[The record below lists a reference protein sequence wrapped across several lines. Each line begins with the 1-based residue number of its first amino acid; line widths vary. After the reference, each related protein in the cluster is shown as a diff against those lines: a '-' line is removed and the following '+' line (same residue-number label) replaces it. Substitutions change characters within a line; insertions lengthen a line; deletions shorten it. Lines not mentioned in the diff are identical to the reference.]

1 MENNTINTPNTEH
14 NSEELFSIK
23 DIIFVCLA
31 NWKWF
36 VISLAVCLSL
46 SVLYVLRTHPTYTR
60 TASIMI
66 KDDKKGQS
74 FGSEMSTFSDM
85 GLFKSGSNVHNELLA
100 IQSPSIMTEV
110 VKRLKLDVSYMVPG
124 KFHKQVAYG
133 SSQPVIVTFETIKE
147 NETASFTIE
156 LNPDMTFRLTDFKFR
171 GVEFE
176 EMPIEGIL
184 GKNIETPA
192 GNIRIDAFHL
202 KPLDEVMKI
211 YVTKSTLYSAVNSY
225 RANLTVALSSKE
237 ATVLDFT
244 CKDKSIQRA
253 EDIINTVIAVYNEN
267 WVKDKNQ
274 IAISSAMFINDRLKV
289 IEQELGVV
297 DENISSFKKDNL
309 LPDITAAS
317 NMYFQKSDQITSQ
330 ILMLNNQLY
339 MAEYIQEYMKK
350 ETNKM
355 QLLPANSGIENS
367 NIENLIGQYNNML
380 LKRNSLVS
388 NSSEKNPLVVD
399 LDIQLASVR
408 SAIDIS
414 IENHIL
420 TLNTQIAS
428 IQQAESQTTE
438 KLAASPTQAKYLLSV
453 ERQQKV
459 KESLYI
465 FLLQKREENELSK
478 AFTAYNTRIITP
490 PTGSMAPT
498 APVTKKIYLIAFA
511 LGLFIPLGVI
521 VLIETMNTKVR
532 GKKDIDNLSIPF
544 LGEIPYYGKKKKFE
558 TLRRFIR
565 RGSRKGETRPIVV
578 KEGKRDVINEAFRVL
593 RTNIE
598 FVTEKNE
605 STEVISLTSFNPG
618 SGKSFI
624 SANLSIS
631 MVIKNKKVL
640 LIDGDL
646 RRAAVSELVDS
657 PNVGIANYLAG
668 KTDNINDIIVKDV
681 LHKGMDII
689 PVGII
694 PPNPTEL
701 LLDKR
706 LNTLIDE
713 CKKRYDYIFIDCAP
727 IEIVADTQIINRVT
741 DRMIFVLRAG
751 ILDRSMLPE
760 YQKLFNENKYN
771 NISSI
776 LNCTSGAKGRYGY
789 KYGYKYG
796 YGYGYGYSYSYGY
809 GGGQKVKSHWR

>member
-713 CKKRYDYIFIDCAP
+713 CKRRYDYIFIDCAP

-751 ILDRSMLPE
+751 LLDRSMLPE

-776 LNCTSGAKGRYGY
+776 LNGTSGAKGRYGY

-796 YGYGYGYSYSYGY
+796 YGYGYGYSYSYGH

>member
-85 GLFKSGSNVHNELLA
+85 GLFKSGSNVHNELLV
-100 IQSPSIMTEV
+100 IQSSSIMTEV

-133 SSQPVIVTFETIKE
+133 NSQPVIVTFETIKE
-147 NETASFTIE
+147 NETASFIIE
-156 LNPDMTFRLTDFKFR
+156 LNPDMTFSLTDFKFR
-171 GVEFE
+171 GEEFKDE
-176 EMPIEGIL
+176 PIVGIL
-184 GKNIETPA
+184 GKNVKTPA

-202 KPLDEVMKI
+202 KPLEEVMNI
-211 YVTKSTLYSAVNSY
+211 YVTKSSLYSAVNSY
-225 RANLTVALSSKE
+225 MANLTVALSSKE
-237 ATVLDFT
+237 ATVLNFT

-309 LPDITAAS
+309 LPDINAAS
-317 NMYFQKSDQITSQ
+317 TMYFQKSDQITSQ

-428 IQQAESQTTE
+428 IQQAESRTTE

-511 LGLFIPLGVI
+511 LGLFIPIGVI
-521 VLIETMNTKVR
+521 VLVETMNTKVR

-565 RGSRKGETRPIVV
+565 RGSRKGESRPIVV
-578 KEGKRDVINEAFRVL
+578 KEGNRDVINEAFRVL

-605 STEVISLTSFNPG
+605 STEVLSLTSFNPG

-631 MVIKNKKVL
+631 LAIKNKKVL

-646 RRAAVSELVDS
+646 RRAAVSELADS
-657 PNVGIANYLAG
+657 PNVGLANYLAG
-668 KTDNINDIIVKDV
+668 KTDNINDILVKDV
-681 LHKGMDII
+681 LHKNMDII

-751 ILDRSMLPE
+751 LLDRSMLPE

-776 LNCTSGAKGRYGY
+776 LNGTSGAKGRYGY
-789 KYGYKYG
+789 RYG
-796 YGYGYGYSYSYGY
+796 YGYGYGYSYGH
-809 GGGQKVKSHWR
+809 GGGKN

>member
-809 GGGQKVKSHWR
+809 GGGKK

>member
-133 SSQPVIVTFETIKE
+133 NSQPVIVTFETIKE
-147 NETASFTIE
+147 NETASFIIE
-156 LNPDMTFRLTDFKFR
+156 LNPDMTFSLTDFKFR
-171 GVEFE
+171 GEEFKDE
-176 EMPIEGIL
+176 PIVGIL
-184 GKNIETPA
+184 GKNVKTPA

-202 KPLDEVMKI
+202 KPLEEVMNI
-211 YVTKSTLYSAVNSY
+211 YVTKSSLYSAVNSY
-225 RANLTVALSSKE
+225 MANLTVALSSKE
-237 ATVLDFT
+237 ATVLNFT

-309 LPDITAAS
+309 LPDINAAS
-317 NMYFQKSDQITSQ
+317 TMYFQKSDQITSQ

-428 IQQAESQTTE
+428 IQQAESRTTE

-511 LGLFIPLGVI
+511 LGLFIPIGVI
-521 VLIETMNTKVR
+521 VLVETMNTKVR

-565 RGSRKGETRPIVV
+565 RGSRKGESRPIVV
-578 KEGKRDVINEAFRVL
+578 KEGNRDVINEAFRVL

-605 STEVISLTSFNPG
+605 STEVLSLTSFNPG
-618 SGKSFI
+618 SGKSLI
-624 SANLSIS
+624 SANLSVS
-631 MVIKNKKVL
+631 LAIKDKKVL

-646 RRAAVSELVDS
+646 RRAAVSELADS
-657 PNVGIANYLAG
+657 PNVGLANYLAG
-668 KTDNINDIIVKDV
+668 KTD
-681 LHKGMDII
+681 
-689 PVGII
+689 
-694 PPNPTEL
+694 
-701 LLDKR
+701 
-706 LNTLIDE
+706 
-713 CKKRYDYIFIDCAP
+713 
-727 IEIVADTQIINRVT
+727 
-741 DRMIFVLRAG
+741 
-751 ILDRSMLPE
+751 
-760 YQKLFNENKYN
+760 
-771 NISSI
+771 
-776 LNCTSGAKGRYGY
+776 
-789 KYGYKYG
+789 
-796 YGYGYGYSYSYGY
+796 
-809 GGGQKVKSHWR
+809 